1 MILPLTSP
9 AINLFVYISR
19 IPLNNELSWL
29 NLDIGNLDFD

>member
-9 AINLFVYISR
+9 AINLFVYLSK

-29 NLDIGNLDFD
+29 NLDNGKIDSD